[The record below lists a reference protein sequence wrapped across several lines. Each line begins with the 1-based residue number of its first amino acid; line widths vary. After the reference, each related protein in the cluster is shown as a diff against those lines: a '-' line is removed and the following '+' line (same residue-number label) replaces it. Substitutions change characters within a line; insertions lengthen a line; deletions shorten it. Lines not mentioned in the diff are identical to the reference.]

1 MGFGEGHTLDV
12 EFRPVNTC
20 SGLVKHHNNIA
31 IVHTYSNAQTDILSI
46 SRRIEISGL
55 LNGLPTS
62 GLCTCSRHIYLPWW
76 EYDTSGIVREKSL
89 EFALNPSLV

>member
-1 MGFGEGHTLDV
+1 MGIGKGHALGV
-12 EFRPVNTC
+12 EFCPVNTC
-20 SGLVKHHNNIA
+20 NGLVKHHNIA
-31 IVHTYSNAQTDILSI
+31 IVHTYSSAQTDVLSI

-55 LNGLPTS
+55 LNALPTP

-89 EFALNPSLV
+89 EFAMNPSLV